1 MLIHTPSG
9 QPAPPTQALVAGNG
23 GGVPRLTL
31 IRERGMSAVDTMR
44 LLQRP
49 PSSTTL
55 YLDSTVFRWFDDEE
69 EEEPDLDVALGVGEV
84 VDFEGNDE

>member
-1 MLIHTPSG
+1 M
-9 QPAPPTQALVAGNG
+9 
-23 GGVPRLTL
+23 
-31 IRERGMSAVDTMR
+31 DTMR

-69 EEEPDLDVALGVGEV
+69 EGEPDLDVALGVGEV